1 MELRPRCTTCRQAGH
16 TVCPVVPVVPVV
28 QRRSR
33 VIRNRAP
40 VVAQPKCC
48 SFCSRPGHYKPRC
61 EKYQI
66 FVEEVKPHDASNF
79 MIVVVDRLIKDMQNM
94 FSRFMKS
101 QFSNQQILQIF
112 EMTEEGFRHFVQIFL
127 QAFDEQPVHAPTPT
141 PAPKQIVLELHETKS
156 KIRNDC
162 GICLVSNI
170 PCSKMVKLGCGH
182 EFCGGC
188 AEKFINVKPCCAFCR
203 ADVQKVT
210 VASKSM
216 LTKFKKNKKF
226 IGKPMVSPMTPSFPY

>member
-1 MELRPRCTTCRQAGH
+1 
-16 TVCPVVPVVPVV
+16 
-28 QRRSR
+28 
-33 VIRNRAP
+33 
-40 VVAQPKCC
+40 
-48 SFCSRPGHYKPRC
+48 
-61 EKYQI
+61 
-66 FVEEVKPHDASNF
+66 
-79 MIVVVDRLIKDMQNM
+79 M

-112 EMTEEGFRHFVQIFL
+112 EMTEEGFRHFVQVFL
-127 QAFDEQPVHAPTPT
+127 QAFDEQPVPVSAPAHS
-141 PAPKQIVLELHETKS
+141 PAPAVPKIALELHENTS
-156 KIRNDC
+156 KERNEC

-188 AEKFINVKPCCAFCR
+188 AEKCINVKPCCAFCR
-203 ADVQKVT
+203 ADVKKVT

-226 IGKPMVSPMTPSFPY
+226 IISNMGL